1 MFKINYRNFVEF
13 PGRQFSYRGDR
24 GTWVKAEADGT
35 YTLFIG
41 AGTVSESYI
50 ADLDTFLADF
60 GKEFADFTCGVKHTL
75 TPQADRRV
83 L

>member
-1 MFKINYRNFVEF
+1 MFKINSKSFIEF

-41 AGTVSESYI
+41 TGTVSSSYI
-50 ADLDTFLADF
+50 EDLNTFLADF
-60 GKEFADFTCGVKHTL
+60 GKEFSDFTCGVRHTL
-75 TPQADRRV
+75 TPQADRRG